1 MATTGDG
8 STKHAALFVE
18 RVTMR
23 NFKGIE
29 QLTVDLRPGLTL
41 LVGRNNAGKSR
52 ILRALRI
59 AVGGVPVERDD
70 LTVGLDE
77 PAEIDVVIAPRP
89 TEPLS
94 GMVPRPDEG
103 SALVPA
109 REEFDESLQ
118 GAFGDELTLISTSP
132 ARQRYAWRTTI
143 EVTSEGSG
151 ARSDA
156 RVLAYQVGSDE
167 WQATNVQLPR
177 LIRRLVY
184 AELVDTRRDLDAEL
198 RQRGTA
204 IRRILNDL
212 QVANPERESLEQHLA
227 DLGEDI
233 LNHSETLRVLRHSLN
248 SLERYV
254 DAVGSARVDPV
265 PRTLEELAR
274 TVGVSFHDGSAP
286 LASRLHGSG
295 ARSLASLLAQ
305 DVFYS
310 QALGSDGGDI
320 RPHPVA
326 LIEEPEAHLH
336 PHAILEVASLL
347 EAGGRQVVATTHSPL
362 LASTVAPLCLQLLRR
377 DGTGGYDAIDFGPAA
392 PNDNDKR
399 RTKDRHLYAEE
410 MERLKRLVERPFG
423 ELLFARAVV
432 IGDGATERAFL
443 PPVLRES
450 IGSLAN
456 GVSVIDSGGMNN
468 DLVQAV
474 IKFAR
479 HAELRLVVFADSDT
493 EGRNRVQALIS
504 RDVLDGSAEVVWAG
518 ESDTASRGSRAERST
533 AIERMLIDAAPEA
546 CLAACE
552 AMGAPAAEIGDLLPT
567 MKDLKGTI
575 GTALAREFLHRH
587 PYADGT
593 GWPEPLRRL
602 TAMLRE
608 GLAGPPAITDE
619 AES

>member
-8 STKHAALFVE
+8 STRHAALFVE

-29 QLTVDLRPGLTL
+29 HLTVDLRPGLTL

-77 PAEIDVVIAPRP
+77 PAEIDVVTAPHP
-89 TEPLS
+89 AEPPS
-94 GMVPRPDEG
+94 GAVPRPLH
-103 SALVPA
+103 SIALDPA
-109 REEFDESLQ
+109 AEEFDESLQ
-118 GAFGDELTLISTSP
+118 GAFGDELSLISTIP

-143 EVTSEGSG
+143 EVTSEASG

-156 RVLAYQVGSDE
+156 RVLAYPVGSDE
-167 WQATNVQLPR
+167 WHPTNAHLPR
-177 LIRRLVY
+177 IIRRLVY

-227 DLGEDI
+227 DLGDDI
-233 LNHSETLRVLRHSLN
+233 LNNSETLQVLRHSLN

-254 DAVGSARVDPV
+254 DAVGPARVDPV

-274 TVGVSFHDGSAP
+274 TVGVSFDDGSVP

-295 ARSLASLLAQ
+295 VRSLASLLAQ

-310 QALGSDGGDI
+310 QALGADGGDI

-336 PHAILEVASLL
+336 PHAILEVAALL
-347 EAGGRQVVATTHSPL
+347 EAGGKQVVATTHSPL

-377 DGTGGYDAIDFGPAA
+377 DGTGGYGAIDFGPAK
-392 PNDNDKR
+392 PDEHDKR

-432 IGDGATERAFL
+432 VGDGATERAFL
-443 PPVLRES
+443 PPILRES
-450 IGSLAN
+450 MGSLAN

-493 EGRNRVQALIS
+493 EGRNRVQTLIS
-504 RDVLDGSAEVVWAG
+504 RGVLDESVEVVWAG
-518 ESDTASRGSRAERST
+518 GPDTASHGSRAGRST
-533 AIERMLIDAAPEA
+533 AIERMLADAAPEA

-552 AMGAPAAEIGDLLPT
+552 VMGAPAVDIGDLLPT

-575 GTALAREFLHRH
+575 GTALAREFLRRH
-587 PYADGT
+587 PYTGGT
-593 GWPEPLRRL
+593 DWPEPLRRL
-602 TAMLRE
+602 TTLLRE
-608 GLAGPPAITDE
+608 GLAGPAAIADE